1 MIPRTCFE
9 MVMVLVF
16 VLTALAGGRAMA
28 TDQTLPGNR
37 LLVVDL
43 PGNGQL
49 LHVAKRENLNVH
61 IPTPDGPDDPIRAG
75 GSFVIY
81 NPTTCE
87 SATFD
92 MPASG
97 WHHSHA
103 EGTIAFKFVNR
114 AAPAPP
120 SEVQIA
126 EIGVDRVKVRARAAG
141 ITLNESSQGSLG
153 VVVTLG
159 SLRYC
164 TLFGGSIRTD
174 QPGMFAARL
183 APAPSACPPASCV
196 P

>member
-1 MIPRTCFE
+1 MIQRRCFE
-9 MVMVLVF
+9 MAAALVV
-16 VLTALAGGRAMA
+16 VLTVLGGGRAMA

-37 LLVVDL
+37 LLIVDL
-43 PGNGQL
+43 PGHGGL
-49 LHVAKRENLNVH
+49 LHIAKREDLNVH
-61 IPTPDGPDDPIRAG
+61 IPVPDGPDDPIRVG

-103 EGTIAFKFVNR
+103 EGTTAFKFVNR
-114 AAPAPP
+114 NAPAPP
-120 SEVQIA
+120 SQVLIA

-141 ITLNESSQGSLG
+141 ISLNEPSQGSLG

-164 TLFGGSIRTD
+164 TLFGGTVRTD